1 MGPRR
6 QLLSDHRN
14 KDCVGGG
21 GGGQQDAGLIPGK
34 NTQLMI
40 NNLPISANVCH
51 KDFRAGNEGP

>member
-6 QLLSDHRN
+6 LVTPLSDHRN
-14 KDCVGGG
+14 KDCEGGGGG

-40 NNLPISANVCH
+40 NNLPILSANVCST
-51 KDFRAGNEGP
+51 D

>member
-1 MGPRR
+1 MGPWR

-14 KDCVGGG
+14 KDCVG

-40 NNLPISANVCH
+40 NNLPISANVCST
-51 KDFRAGNEGP
+51 DFRAGNEGP

>member
-6 QLLSDHRN
+6 LVTPLSDHRN
-14 KDCVGGG
+14 NDCEGGG

-40 NNLPISANVCH
+40 NNLPILSANVCST
-51 KDFRAGNEGP
+51 D

>member
-1 MGPRR
+1 MGPWR

-40 NNLPISANVCH
+40 NNLPISANVCST
-51 KDFRAGNEGP
+51 DFRAGNEGP